1 MYLDLFFRTLVVT
14 LVPDWVYLPLH
25 LVPQPNHIPPS
36 HTFPSSALSSHSS
49 FIRPSH
55 SFFIRS
61 PQSLFLHPL
70 SPVTLPL
77 SALPSHS
84 SFIRSPQ
91 SLFLHPL
98 SPVTLPS
105 SALPSHPAPEDQP
118 SDQCMVT
125 SMVTSVN
132 TLWASNSWSH
142 SWEGGREGGV
152 VRRGRGS
159 TNGRVS
165 PASGN

>member
-36 HTFPSSALSSHSS
+36 HTLPSSALSSHSS

-70 SPVTLPL
+70 SPATPPPRTSPVISVWSPQW
-77 SALPSHS
+77 
-84 SFIRSPQ
+84 SPQ
-91 SLFLHPL
+91 STPCGHQIPGPIHGKGEGKGVWLGGGGGQPMA
-98 SPVTLPS
+98 V
-105 SALPSHPAPEDQP
+105 SHPPPVINKSHTRALTSRTHPGGSVVEFTRGPAKARFRSP
-118 SDQCMVT
+118 S
-125 SMVTSVN
+125 
-132 TLWASNSWSH
+132 
-142 SWEGGREGGV
+142 
-152 VRRGRGS
+152 
-159 TNGRVS
+159 
-165 PASGN
+165 